1 MCLAVPM
8 RLIERRG
15 EFLGIVEAEGVQREV
30 SLMLHP
36 EAQPGDYLL
45 IHAGYAIGAVDEEE
59 ARITLELLKQ
69 VAEAGEPQ

>member
-8 RLIERRG
+8 RLVQRRD
-15 EFLGIVEAEGVQREV
+15 EFTGLVEAEGVQREV

-36 EAQPGDYLL
+36 EARLGDWLL

-69 VAEAGEPQ
+69 VADAEEAQ